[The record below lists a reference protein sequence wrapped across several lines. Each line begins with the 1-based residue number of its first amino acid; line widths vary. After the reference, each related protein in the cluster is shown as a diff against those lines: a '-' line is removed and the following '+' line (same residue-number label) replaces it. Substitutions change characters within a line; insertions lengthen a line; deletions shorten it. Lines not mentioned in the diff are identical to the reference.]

1 MPEINEVGL
10 IYGPFIIFIINL
22 FYFFRRQNLYS
33 NSPIFNANNNP
44 FTFRKKYCPLIFTK
58 KNQCFRK
65 KILSLSYVLEFRW
78 YC

>member
-44 FTFRKKYCPLIFTK
+44 FTFRKKILSSNFYKKKINAFEKKYCPLVMF
-58 KNQCFRK
+58 
-65 KILSLSYVLEFRW
+65 
-78 YC
+78 